1 MGNREAGLKST
12 VYFLF
17 SILFR
22 IIHSPFSASRMHPTE
37 QYHVIVIGGGAAGL
51 MCALTAGQRGRRVL
65 LLEQADRVGKK
76 ILISGG
82 GRCNFTN
89 LSVDAA
95 NFISANPHFSKSALS
110 RYGPKDFI
118 ALVDKHKIPYHE
130 KTLGQL
136 FCDGKSTA
144 IVNLLLDE
152 CRAGGVKILTC
163 CRVATIDKR
172 IGVGG
177 KRTFTLR
184 TNVGSYEAESL
195 VIATGG
201 LSIPKMGATDFGYSV
216 ARQFGLKVRPCRPGL
231 VSLTLNTKELKEIEG
246 LSGTS
251 ADAVVSCRDRRFRE
265 AILLTHTG
273 LSGPAMLQISNYWEP
288 GDPITIDLLPECDLT
303 DAVAQWRRERPKAEL
318 KTLIGERLTK
328 RLAERWLGLVCESR
342 PVSQYSKKEIA
353 AISARF
359 HHWRVIPSGT
369 SGYRVAEVTKGGVD
383 TDELSSKTFESHRVK
398 GLYFIGEV
406 VDVTGWLGG
415 YNFQW
420 AWASGWCAG
429 GYV

>member
-1 MGNREAGLKST
+1 
-12 VYFLF
+12 
-17 SILFR
+17 
-22 IIHSPFSASRMHPTE
+22 MHPTE
-37 QYHVIVIGGGAAGL
+37 QYQVIIIGGGAAGL
-51 MCALTAGQRGRRVL
+51 MCALAAGQRGRRVL
-65 LLEQADRVGKK
+65 LLEHADQVGKK

-95 NFISANPHFSKSALS
+95 NFLSANPHFCKSALS
-110 RYGPKDFI
+110 RYGPQDFI
-118 ALVDKHKIPYHE
+118 ALVEKHKIPYHE
-130 KTLGQL
+130 KKLGQL

-144 IVNLLLDE
+144 IVNVLLDE
-152 CRAGGVKILTC
+152 CRAGGVKIQTR
-163 CRVATIDKR
+163 CRVAQIDLR
-172 IGVGG
+172 RDVGG
-177 KRTFTLR
+177 KRTFTLQ
-184 TNVGSYEAESL
+184 TNLGSYEAQSL

-201 LSIPKMGATDFGYSV
+201 LSIPKMGATDFGYGV
-216 ARQFGLKVRPCRPGL
+216 AKQFGLKVQPCRPGL
-231 VSLTLNTKELKEIEG
+231 VSLTLDSKDLKEIEG

-251 ADAVVSCRDRRFRE
+251 AEAVVSCRGQSFRD
-265 AILLTHTG
+265 AMLFTHTG
-273 LSGPAMLQISNYWEP
+273 LSGPAILQISNYWGP
-288 GDPITIDLLPECDLT
+288 GDPITINLLPECDLA
-303 DAVAQWRRERPKAEL
+303 DAITQWQKERPRAEL

-328 RLAERWLGLVCESR
+328 RLAEQWLAVTCGNK
-342 PVSQYSKKEIA
+342 PVSQYNKKEIA

-369 SGYRVAEVTKGGVD
+369 SGYRVAEVTMGGVD

-420 AWASGWCAG
+420 AWASGRCAG
-429 GYV
+429 EYV